1 MIIFPFSETF
11 LMDSELFKK
20 KDLFFGK
27 ISYETCYSTIVF
39 INNSFVTIETAGQQE
54 IIYSI
59 IKTLKFISE

>member
-1 MIIFPFSETF
+1 
-11 LMDSELFKK
+11 MDSELFKK

-39 INNSFVTIETAGQQE
+39 INNSFVTIETAGQQQ

-59 IKTLKFISE
+59 IKTLKFISESEGIFTFL